1 MQNHLYVGASLLL
14 LVGCQTDSP
23 TRFSGGDGSSEKGA
37 IVIHANNEVDGIAAE
52 HLWIHE
58 HMPGGIPK
66 TQSLIVRNGHEYDR
80 LEVTG
85 ADGSSNILYFDISRY
100 FGKY

>member
-1 MQNHLYVGASLLL
+1 
-14 LVGCQTDSP
+14 VGCQTDSP
-23 TRFSGGDGSSEKGA
+23 TRFFGGDGSSAKSA

-52 HLWIHE
+52 HLWIRE
-58 HMPGGIPK
+58 HMPGSTLK
-66 TQSLIVRNGHEYDR
+66 TQELIVKNGHEYDR

-85 ADGSSNILYFDISRY
+85 PDGSSNVLYFDISRY